1 MRGFLALVL
10 VGAALGAGL
19 IAMMINNPG
28 YALIVWAG
36 YRLEASPYALI
47 LVVAAATLLVF
58 FLLRFISQ
66 LLGVL
71 PGISQWWRHRR
82 QRQEQDQ
89 VRNALLELIEE
100 RYDAFDVSIPKLQ
113 RSGWLSESAA
123 LTAQRA
129 SLRRKLASVSKADQ
143 LKKIWRG
150 ASQVFRSE
158 PGQQLAYA
166 QSLARVGAQADAEK
180 VLIDLAS
187 SGWSQAATDL
197 VCTWNLEDPRTLL
210 TRLEGLTPSANNR
223 KAIDR
228 AKQVLESS
236 LAKPNP

>member
-19 IAMMINNPG
+19 IALMINNPG

-47 LVVAAATLLVF
+47 LLVAAATLLVF

-129 SLRRKLASVSKADQ
+129 SLRRKLASVSKVDQ